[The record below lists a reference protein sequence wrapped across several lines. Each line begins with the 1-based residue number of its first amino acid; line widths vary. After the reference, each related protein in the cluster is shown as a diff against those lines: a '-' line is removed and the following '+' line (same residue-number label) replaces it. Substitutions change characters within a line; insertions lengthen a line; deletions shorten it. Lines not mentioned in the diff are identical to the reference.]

1 MTKVLE
7 DKETKKRK
15 RVPKELIYEMR
26 YGSPIYY
33 RDYDKVLSGEKTLEE
48 VIGSSKIQAWII
60 STILEFLLKVLNG
73 KKYKVFTNEA
83 GFQWVP
89 RTWRNLDIAIFNK
102 KKLLKEGLTD
112 KYTKTPPEVVI
123 EVDTKADLRK
133 YGDMLSYM
141 KEKTQDLLNAGVKK
155 VIWYTT
161 DDKKVMVAE
170 KNKRWFITD
179 WNDTINVIDDID
191 LNIEDLLKKV
201 RYRPLRSVTLHQKT
215 QVSDLLLK

>member
-1 MTKVLE
+1 M
-7 DKETKKRK
+7 
-15 RVPKELIYEMR
+15 
-26 YGSPIYY
+26 
-33 RDYDKVLSGEKTLEE
+33 
-48 VIGSSKIQAWII
+48 
-60 STILEFLLKVLNG
+60 
-73 KKYKVFTNEA
+73 
-83 GFQWVP
+83 
-89 RTWRNLDIAIFNK
+89 LDIAIFNK

-112 KYTKTPPEVVI
+112 RYTKTPPEVVI

-191 LNIEDLLKKV
+191 LNIEDLLKKEGI
-201 RYRPLRSVTLHQKT
+201 
-215 QVSDLLLK
+215 DL

>member
-1 MTKVLE
+1 MSVYFKFNRNLMMQGLEMTKVLE

-83 GFQWVP
+83 GFQWAP
-89 RTWRNLDIAIFNK
+89 RTWRN
-102 KKLLKEGLTD
+102 
-112 KYTKTPPEVVI
+112 
-123 EVDTKADLRK
+123 
-133 YGDMLSYM
+133 
-141 KEKTQDLLNAGVKK
+141 
-155 VIWYTT
+155 
-161 DDKKVMVAE
+161 
-170 KNKRWFITD
+170 
-179 WNDTINVIDDID
+179 
-191 LNIEDLLKKV
+191 V
-201 RYRPLRSVTLHQKT
+201 RYSYFQ
-215 QVSDLLLK
+215 